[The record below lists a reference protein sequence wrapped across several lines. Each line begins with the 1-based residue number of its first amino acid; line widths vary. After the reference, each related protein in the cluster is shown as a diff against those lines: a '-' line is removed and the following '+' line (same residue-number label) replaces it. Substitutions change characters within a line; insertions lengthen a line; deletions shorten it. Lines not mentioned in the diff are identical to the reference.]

1 MQGTQRF
8 LIFGSQK
15 KISKFLKINNPDKV
29 LEVLYEI
36 LTAVHSTQ
44 NLNDLYRAI
53 HKSLGK
59 ILNVDNF
66 FIARHNKQKDSISFP
81 YHIDKT
87 DSKDSK
93 PTSEIFNFSKAGSL
107 TGKVI
112 ETSKS
117 LILFSKDLT
126 EIKKENIL
134 FNKAPIGSAC
144 KVWLGAPLIVKKKTI
159 GAVVVQSYSSEK
171 KYKKSDLDILDM
183 VSQHIAFA
191 IEKKETDDI
200 VKKQRKTFE
209 KILDLAPIGL
219 ALIENRV
226 FRRINDEFVD
236 MFGYESQDDLNSR
249 STDMIYPTKKD
260 FYIAG
265 EIIDSQFKMKSKV
278 NFEYNLI
285 KKDKTLFPALITFN
299 WAQTNTPSSWTV
311 VSVTDITKI
320 KNAQDEKLKHEKLQ
334 GVLEMSGAICHE
346 LNQPLHAILGYC
358 EFLMAEDDIDAEET
372 MEILTIVVEQINR
385 IEKIT
390 KKLLN
395 ITHYKTLKYTGKN
408 RIFDIWN
415 ADHSE

>member
-1 MQGTQRF
+1 
-8 LIFGSQK
+8 
-15 KISKFLKINNPDKV
+15 
-29 LEVLYEI
+29 
-36 LTAVHSTQ
+36 
-44 NLNDLYRAI
+44 
-53 HKSLGK
+53 
-59 ILNVDNF
+59 
-66 FIARHNKQKDSISFP
+66 
-81 YHIDKT
+81 
-87 DSKDSK
+87 
-93 PTSEIFNFSKAGSL
+93 NFSKTGSL

-112 ETSKS
+112 ETSKP

-134 FNKAPIGSAC
+134 FNKAPVGSAC

-200 VKKQRKTFE
+200 VKEQRQIFT

-226 FRRINDEFVD
+226 FRRVNEEFVE
-236 MFGYESQDDLNSR
+236 MFGYENQEDFNSR
-249 STDMIYPTKKD
+249 STDMIYPSKKE
-260 FYIAG
+260 FYKAG
-265 EIIDSQFKMKSKV
+265 EIIASEFKV
-278 NFEYNLI
+278 NPKASFEYNLM
-285 KKDKTLFPALITFN
+285 KKDKSIFPAFITFN

-358 EFLMAEDDIDAEET
+358 ELLMAGDDIDAKEA
-372 MEILTIVVEQINR
+372 MEILTTVVEQINR

-390 KKLLN
+390 KKLLK
-395 ITHYKTLKYTGKN
+395 ITHYKTLKYAGKN

-415 ADHSE
+415 ADHNK